1 MKPNEDQIQFISSS
15 PKSDNPAR
23 YGDGVKSIEPP
34 EAITLAHDQ
43 PFIIDTSLG
52 ADKKALAESRSSDKK
67 A

>member
-23 YGDGVKSIEPP
+23 YDDGVKSVEPP

-43 PFIIDTSLG
+43 PFIIDTSKSAG
-52 ADKKALAESRSSDKK
+52 NKALAESRSSE
-67 A
+67 

>member
-1 MKPNEDQIQFISSS
+1 MKPNEDQIKFISSS
-15 PKSDNPAR
+15 PRSDNPAR
-23 YGDGVKSIEPP
+23 YDDGVESVDPP

-52 ADKKALAESRSSDKK
+52 ADKKALTGSRASDKK